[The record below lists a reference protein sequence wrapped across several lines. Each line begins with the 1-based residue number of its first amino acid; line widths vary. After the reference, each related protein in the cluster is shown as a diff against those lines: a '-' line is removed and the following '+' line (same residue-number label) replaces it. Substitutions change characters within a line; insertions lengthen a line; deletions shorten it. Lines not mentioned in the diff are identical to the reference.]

1 MDEIRDYSVGQ
12 LLRGVF
18 RIVLGRN
25 AMSDDA
31 DSRRNGWH
39 TACI

>member
-1 MDEIRDYSVGQ
+1 MDEIRDYSVQ
-12 LLRGVF
+12 AISRGDF
-18 RIVLGRN
+18 LIVRRRVPV
-25 AMSDDA
+25 SDDA